1 MKKISTA
8 ERIGFHRMI
17 WGGPDPE
24 IVQLKHCIASLREAL
39 GDIAIGVQGL
49 GVLSKDNMRRRA
61 LEALR

>member
-8 ERIGFHRMI
+8 ERVEFHRMV

-24 IVQLKHCIASLREAL
+24 IIQLKYDIASLREAL
-39 GDIAIGVQGL
+39 SDIAVGVYGQ
-49 GVLSKDNMRRRA
+49 GVLSKDSMRRRA